1 MLVSVIIPYFNDE
14 ENIKSAVQSVLKQTY
29 KKIEIIIIDDE
40 NSNQSKKILSSLKKI
55 GKKIRIISTL
65 TQSGVS
71 TARNKGIK
79 VSKGSV
85 IAFLDSDDLWK
96 KDKIKEQ
103 IKFIKKYKFD
113 ICYTNYLA
121 IKNNNKIIYKVRSPK
136 TISYNTLLKECSIC
150 CSSVVIKK
158 EVLKKIKFQ
167 NLKTKEDYMLWLDLS
182 KKGYKFFG
190 INKFLSFYRIRS
202 NSLSNL
208 HLNKIYSA
216 FKIYS
221 YYLNYNFLY
230 SIFFVLRLY
239 LNAFKKKY
247 L

>member
-1 MLVSVIIPYFNDE
+1 
-14 ENIKSAVQSVLKQTY
+14 
-29 KKIEIIIIDDE
+29 
-40 NSNQSKKILSSLKKI
+40 
-55 GKKIRIISTL
+55 
-65 TQSGVS
+65 
-71 TARNKGIK
+71 
-79 VSKGSV
+79 
-85 IAFLDSDDLWK
+85 
-96 KDKIKEQ
+96 
-103 IKFIKKYKFD
+103 
-113 ICYTNYLA
+113 
-121 IKNNNKIIYKVRSPK
+121 
-136 TISYNTLLKECSIC
+136 
-150 CSSVVIKK
+150 
-158 EVLKKIKFQ
+158 
-167 NLKTKEDYMLWLDLS
+167 MLWLDLS

-202 NSLSNL
+202 NSLSNF

>member
-1 MLVSVIIPYFNDE
+1 MAIV
-14 ENIKSAVQSVLKQTY
+14 
-29 KKIEIIIIDDE
+29 
-40 NSNQSKKILSSLKKI
+40 
-55 GKKIRIISTL
+55 
-65 TQSGVS
+65 
-71 TARNKGIK
+71 RNLGIK
-79 VSKGSV
+79 KSRGKF

-103 IKFIKKYKFD
+103 IKFIKKYKLD
-113 ICYTNYLA
+113 VCYTNYLA

-136 TISYNTLLKECSIC
+136 MISYNTLLKECSIC

-158 EVLKKIKFQ
+158 KVLKKIKFQ

-247 L
+247 SPR